1 LICPQSHEIFIK
13 PNQFSS
19 TTEGCSICTGHNV
32 VYAQKQFEKLVID
45 KGWKFGADYEYINT
59 TTTVHLICDKNHDTY
74 PCPSNF
80 KYGYGCFVCVN
91 KTETKLG
98 KYIETLTDE
107 LSYQP
112 KYDWCKNIKTDRHLP
127 FDFVCEQL
135 KLIIEVDG
143 PQHFYQIANW
153 TNPKETMKNDF
164 YKMECAIS
172 NGYTV
177 IRILQKDV
185 WNDVNDWKE
194 NLETQLFK
202 RDTPEVIYL
211 YGGKEF
217 DIHSSFKT
225 LLIFHDD

>member
-1 LICPQSHEIFIK
+1 MFLPTHIK
-13 PNQFSS
+13 N
-19 TTEGCSICTGHNV
+19 TGCSKCSGHNPEHAQLKFEELV
-32 VYAQKQFEKLVID
+32 VE
-45 KGWKFGADYEYINT
+45 
-59 TTTVHLICDKNHDTY
+59 
-74 PCPSNF
+74 S
-80 KYGYGCFVCVN
+80 GYGFGNNYVYVNTREKVELQCDNGHIWNVEPSAFSQGHRCKYCVN

-98 KYIETLTDE
+98 KYMETLTDG

-112 KYDWCKNIKTDRHLP
+112 KYDWCKNIKTDKHLP

-153 TNPKETMKNDF
+153 TNPKETIKNDF

-172 NGYTV
+172 NGYSI
-177 IRILQKDV
+177 IRILQEDV

-194 NLETQLFK
+194 KLETQLFK
-202 RDTPEVIYL
+202 RDTPEVVYL
-211 YGGKEF
+211 YGGEEF